1 MKIHRF
7 LLLLPA
13 MLTIC
18 ACAGNRAFQ
27 NAEEALKNKNWDVAV
42 YEYQQA
48 QNKDPNNPEIKLK
61 LNMAKIFASR
71 WHYEE
76 AKRFLE
82 KDNLEKAAEQLE
94 VATELDPENRGAQE
108 ELTRLKYRIEH
119 PEVKAAPPAP
129 RVRPLSELPSVALQP
144 EFKPKS
150 DVPIELKFKD
160 TSLKEVLQTL
170 GKLGDVNVLFDK
182 DFKDMPVSFDFV
194 NTTFLQAMD
203 TVLTG
208 TQNFYRVIGK
218 NTILVATDS
227 PQKRSEYEESVSRTF
242 YLSNAD
248 VEEIARVLRNVLGI
262 QMIATNARL
271 NTVTIKDK
279 ITKVIVAE
287 KVVLQLDKPKA
298 EVVVDVEILEVNRLR
313 LTNYGLQIH
322 SSGSE
327 GIETSLITK
336 PEELALDPGPIVSRS
351 NFFITNFPQVT
362 FRLLKQDSN
371 SRLLA
376 SLPLRTVVGETG
388 RVRFGSQVPVP
399 QTTFA
404 PIATGGVNQQPITSF
419 IYRDVGINIDLTPRV
434 HYDGEVTLEVIIE
447 SSAISGTGFG
457 NLPQFSTSRVE
468 KTIRLKEGETNI
480 IAGLIR
486 DEERTSMRG
495 IPGLAK
501 IPILGKFFAANEKQI
516 QETDVVLALSPHI
529 IRNVPITP
537 EDEKM
542 LWLGIEGQQQGS
554 GFYRPYTPTPYV
566 PPPTIQ
572 EKPRPGIQFQ
582 SNPNQSTTEEDT
594 TEEDT
599 TDEDTSDEDSTDEEQ

>member
-1 MKIHRF
+1 MKIQRF
-7 LLLLPA
+7 VLLLLGA
-13 MLTIC
+13 LFLWS
-18 ACAGNRAFQ
+18 CAGNRAFQ

-48 QNKDPNNPEIKLK
+48 LDKDPNNPELKLK
-61 LNMAKIFASR
+61 LSMAKIFASR
-71 WHYEE
+71 LHYEE

-82 KDNLEKAAEQLE
+82 AKNLEKAAEQLE
-94 VATELDPENRGAQE
+94 LATELDSENKGARE

-119 PEVKAAPPAP
+119 PETDTTPKPPAE
-129 RVRPLSELPSVALQP
+129 RPLSQLPSVALQP

-182 DFKDMPVSFDFV
+182 DFKDAPVSFDFV
-194 NTTFLQAMD
+194 NTTFMQALD

-208 TQNFYRVIGK
+208 TQNFFRVIGK
-218 NTILVATDS
+218 NTILVASDS

-242 YLSNAD
+242 YLSNAE

-271 NTVTIKDK
+271 NTVSIKDK
-279 ITKVIVAE
+279 ITKVIAAE
-287 KVVLQLDKPKA
+287 KVVRQLDKPKS
-298 EVVVDVEILEVNRLR
+298 EIVVDVEILEVNRLR
-313 LTNYGLQIH
+313 LQNYGLHIH
-322 SSGSE
+322 SPGVD
-327 GIETSLITK
+327 GIESTLITK
-336 PEELALDPGPIVSRS
+336 PEELTLDPGPLISRS

-362 FRLLKQDSN
+362 LRLLKQDSN

-419 IYRDVGINIDLTPRV
+419 VYRDVGINIDITPRV

-486 DEERTSMRG
+486 DEERSSMRG
-495 IPGLAK
+495 LPVLSK
-501 IPILGKFFAANEKQI
+501 IPILGKLFSANEKTI
-516 QETDVVLALSPHI
+516 QETDVILALSPHI
-529 IRNVPITP
+529 IRGLQITP

-542 LWLGIEGQQQGS
+542 LWLGIEGQPQG
-554 GFYRPYTPTPYV
+554 GYYRPYAPVPYV
-566 PPPTIQ
+566 PQPTVP
-572 EKPRPGIQFQ
+572 EKPKPGIQFQ
-582 SNPNQSTTEEDT
+582 PNIQSDNEEAAEDEEDSLD
-594 TEEDT
+594 EEDP
-599 TDEDTSDEDSTDEEQ
+599 DYEDAEEE